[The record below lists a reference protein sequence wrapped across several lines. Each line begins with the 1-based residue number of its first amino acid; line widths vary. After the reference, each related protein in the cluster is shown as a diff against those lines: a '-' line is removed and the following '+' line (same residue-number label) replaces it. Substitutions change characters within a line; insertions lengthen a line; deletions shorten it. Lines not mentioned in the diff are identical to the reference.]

1 MKRLAHQSSPNKMT
15 VTNVVPL
22 DAEMGENQVRRVGG
36 IIPLSLSLSLSF
48 TRTLSRTDARTH
60 ASVAINGD
68 PALSACAF
76 RQQKHQK
83 KKKKNALLH
92 SSNRRDRHLPTTR
105 PLTHAQTH
113 LSTFLRTPNVARRGN
128 RERPPLT
135 RTSSSLSVLM
145 GWTAFGGPAAHIG
158 IFQKNFVEVSE
169 VCLQ

>member
-83 KKKKNALLH
+83 KKKKTLFYILQTAATATSRRLARSLTHKPTFPPSFEPRTSLVAETENA
-92 SSNRRDRHLPTTR
+92 RHLQGHLLLFRCSWDGPR
-105 PLTHAQTH
+105 SGDPRLTSASSRKT
-113 LSTFLRTPNVARRGN
+113 LSR
-128 RERPPLT
+128 
-135 RTSSSLSVLM
+135 
-145 GWTAFGGPAAHIG
+145 
-158 IFQKNFVEVSE
+158 
-169 VCLQ
+169 